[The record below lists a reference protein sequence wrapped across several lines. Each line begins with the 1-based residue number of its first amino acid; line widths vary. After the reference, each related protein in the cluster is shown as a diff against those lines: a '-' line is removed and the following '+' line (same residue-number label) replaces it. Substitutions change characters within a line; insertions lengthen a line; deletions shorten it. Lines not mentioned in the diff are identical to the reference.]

1 MCAQSAQQGEW
12 RRRFPSGALV
22 FLGCS
27 SRRISRSS
35 FTLPAILSTLKSSK
49 LPVPLFLPCELH
61 KSDRLCLLAS
71 AFLLYSWWDDL
82 LKTCTQIVPQQTTLP
97 CWPQCHQLMAQLNS
111 LALKIFLGL
120 GVAYLLKNIFL
131 SSLMKSSTCLG
142 SFCYFELTSLN
153 WVSASCLYEG
163 LRTLT
168 SPRQSSRW
176 NGAISWRGSEACM
189 RSWVA
194 VAITVISPSRRSLRA
209 ISFLMLSLSS
219 AKGGFSFH
227 WNPIRF
233 VSSPILCA
241 FLIC

>member
-1 MCAQSAQQGEW
+1 MHTD
-12 RRRFPSGALV
+12 
-22 FLGCS
+22 CS
-27 SRRISRSS
+27 SANNPS
-35 FTLPAILSTLKSSK
+35 
-49 LPVPLFLPCELH
+49 
-61 KSDRLCLLAS
+61 LLAS
-71 AFLLYSWWDDL
+71 MPPINGPTQQPGSEDL
-82 LKTCTQIVPQQTTLP
+82 PGPGSGLP
-97 CWPQCHQLMAQLNS
+97 
-111 LALKIFLGL
+111 
-120 GVAYLLKNIFL
+120 LKNIFL

-168 SPRQSSRW
+168 SPRHSSRW

-219 AKGGFSFH
+219 AKGGFSFY